1 MAKKYNWRAI
11 KIHFSYDIKQAA
23 KALKCSEAT
32 IRSWIKE
39 GLPIY
44 ADRKPLLTK
53 GPIYASLYAIKPKR
67 SNGLHLPPMRHGLTS
82 LASNVRTIGGPI
94 C

>member
-11 KIHFSYDIKQAA
+11 NIHFSYEIKQAA

-32 IRSWIKE
+32 IRNWIKE

-44 ADRKPLLTK
+44 KDRKPLLIE
-53 GPIYASLYAIKPKR
+53 GADLR
-67 SNGLHLPPMRHGLTS
+67 QF
-82 LASNVRTIGGPI
+82 VRDETQALF
-94 C
+94 